1 MHLQTSRMV
10 KFLATFITIMMQPI
24 RVDAVLIPIGNLV
37 AHMSLH
43 VIIVIYFLLEHFAK
57 INHPRTISGFSSGTL
72 VSHGFLKVQKFMQ
85 KHFRNVWGL

>member
-10 KFLATFITIMMQPI
+10 KPLATFITIMMQPI

-43 VIIVIYFLLEHFAK
+43 VSIIIYLMLEHFTTNVTNFVAC
-57 INHPRTISGFSSGTL
+57 IIL
-72 VSHGFLKVQKFMQ
+72 VS
-85 KHFRNVWGL
+85 